1 MVVTVP
7 LIVAV
12 FQMCIKSVAEW
23 TDTYGIHYWMF
34 LWGNYEK
41 LAWVGFEPTYT

>member
-12 FQMCIKSVAEW
+12 FQMCITCVAEW
-23 TDTYGIHYWMF
+23 TDTYGIQYWRF
-34 LWGNYEK
+34 LWGNCGK
-41 LAWVGFEPTYT
+41 LAWVGFEPIYT